1 MKNLLQILGPTGTGK
16 SSLAVTLAKYYNGEV
31 ISADSMQVYNDF
43 NIGTAKISLD
53 EMNGVKHYMIDI
65 LSDCSQFNVKRF
77 LTMSH
82 EISENIIKKNK
93 LPIICGGTAL
103 YLKAMIKGIFHEKE
117 KSRLS
122 RNKLK
127 SIGQKSGFQLLWNRL
142 NQIDPEFA
150 EKIGKND
157 KIRIVRGLEI
167 FYNNGIIPSEI
178 YKKSVTPFSDYRF
191 IRIGLTDERKN
202 IYKMIDERVDKMI
215 RNGLIEEVID
225 LKKKYRRNCPPFKSL
240 GYKEVIDFLDGKISK
255 DACIELIKQHSRNF
269 AKRQLTWFRNEK
281 DIRWFK
287 TNQVNT
293 LKEYLD
299 AELRS

>member
-103 YLKAMIKGIFHEKE
+103 YLKVMIKGIFHEKE

-142 NQIDPEFA
+142 KQIDPEFA

-240 GYKEVIDFLDGKISK
+240 GYKEVIDFLGGKISK